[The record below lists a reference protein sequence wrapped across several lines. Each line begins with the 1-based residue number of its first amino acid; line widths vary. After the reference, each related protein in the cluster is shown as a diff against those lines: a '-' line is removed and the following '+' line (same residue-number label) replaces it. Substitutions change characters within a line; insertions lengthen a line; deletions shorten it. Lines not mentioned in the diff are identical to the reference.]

1 MTLRIGLIGDPHA
14 RLAPVADALA
24 LFARLGVSRIFC
36 LGDIAGYGDELE
48 ATWDCLQ
55 QAGCESILGNHE
67 LWYLQKHQ
75 DQNDP
80 LARGFAALP
89 RVRDLTL
96 AGKRVYLVHASPPRS
111 VRDGIRLLDEAGNV
125 IPQQQSYWAERL
137 QDFEA
142 DVLIVGHTHQVFA
155 TQLGKPLVINPGSSG
170 FNHSCAVL
178 TLPEMHC
185 EFHALGGRPL
195 RRSWN
200 WGMMTGPDETGAE
213 Q

>member
-14 RLAPVADALA
+14 RLTPVADALA

-111 VRDGIRLLDEAGNV
+111 VRDGIRLLDESGNV

-178 TLPEMHC
+178 TLPELHC